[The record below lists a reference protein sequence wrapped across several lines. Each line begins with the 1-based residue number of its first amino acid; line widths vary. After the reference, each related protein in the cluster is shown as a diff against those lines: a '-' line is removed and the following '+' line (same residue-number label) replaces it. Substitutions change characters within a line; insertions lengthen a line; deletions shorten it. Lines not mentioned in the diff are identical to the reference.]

1 MSPINETK
9 LMKTNLYLLT
19 FKVKIKHL
27 NKYYNNRIFKE
38 ILLKIIKIFHKIILQ
53 ILIKIITYKIKFP
66 TIKKEIFQINQI
78 KKVLLYKYMSKMK
91 TK

>member
-1 MSPINETK
+1 MSPINEKK